1 MIANILLFIFNFFL
15 GSQVLS
21 KILFPFKLNFDFEAY
36 FYLFIF
42 EIISVGVK
50 KFTLK
55 MPGLKNQSLSL
66 DLNCYDG
73 RMKKPSTLAYSN
85 SVKRVRVI
93 YNDPYAT
100 DSSSEDENEE
110 GYVLCKSQLVRSK
123 RFVSEIVVPVSLNE
137 SCPATSPR
145 IKSDEGN
152 VSVSARPDDNK
163 KLRRSSSMYKGVRR
177 RKWGKYAA
185 EIRDPIRGVRVWLG
199 TYNTAEEASVA
210 YQKKKSEF
218 EAIQLYEKTK
228 NGLASM
234 KVVEKAK
241 SESESMH
248 LTEQSKDS
256 SSMDSAT
263 ETAASKDT
271 ESLFSHPSPSSVLD
285 ISSSA
290 SHGIESEIS
299 VKEECNWESYREE
312 DQSISDLFEE
322 PMALSFVSQE
332 IGLGFGNSMFE
343 NDFNNFFDC
352 VDSMNDYQVC
362 KEENGE
368 AVNLPSLDFDFGKQS
383 LSWLDETLN
392 MAFS

>member
-1 MIANILLFIFNFFL
+1 M
-15 GSQVLS
+15 
-21 KILFPFKLNFDFEAY
+21 
-36 FYLFIF
+36 
-42 EIISVGVK
+42 GVK
-50 KFTLK
+50 KFSLK

-66 DLNCYDG
+66 DLNCNDG
-73 RMKKPSTLAYSN
+73 RMKKPSTLGYSN

-152 VSVSARPDDNK
+152 VSVSARPVDNK

-199 TYNTAEEASVA
+199 TYNTAEEAAVA

-228 NGLASM
+228 SGLASM
-234 KVVEKAK
+234 KVTEKAK

-290 SHGIESEIS
+290 SHGIESENS

-322 PMALSFVSQE
+322 PMAQSFVSQE
-332 IGLGFGNSMFE
+332 IGLGFENSMFE
-343 NDFNNFFDC
+343 NDFDNFFDC

-383 LSWLDETLN
+383 LSWVDETLN